1 MYSLISCLFSFIL
14 LLLFFFHSGGAVIS
28 ITGES
33 KHICGKQTNISFLIM
48 ESTADIQAW
57 GFKYHSYTEE
67 FRENNGTKFLAD
79 FIALPEESFLGI

>member
-1 MYSLISCLFSFIL
+1 M
-14 LLLFFFHSGGAVIS
+14 LFFFHSGGAVIS